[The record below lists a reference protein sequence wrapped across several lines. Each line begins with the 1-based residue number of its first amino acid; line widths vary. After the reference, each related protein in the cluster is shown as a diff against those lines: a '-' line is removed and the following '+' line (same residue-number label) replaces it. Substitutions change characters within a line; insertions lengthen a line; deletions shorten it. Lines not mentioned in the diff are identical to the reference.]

1 VSKQQREVFL
11 RNLLSE
17 LLSRYT
23 HWHIYDHYKVEW
35 IDHPKNLWP
44 ESDIIIDI
52 PKGRF
57 IVEYDEDSDP
67 GRSIIKY
74 WPIIHDRK
82 DGNISIIEIWKR
94 GPTIGRGYAELAKWI
109 GQRMMELYPGFTYIF
124 IEKTEETAKVIAM
137 EIEKIVEAGITGDS
151 T

>member
-1 VSKQQREVFL
+1 MLQKQKEAFL
-11 RNLLSE
+11 ISMISE
-17 LLSRYT
+17 LKSRCPN
-23 HWHIYDHYKVEW
+23 WHIEDHFKIEW
-35 IDHPKNLWP
+35 SSYSRNLWP
-44 ESDIIIDI
+44 EADLLIET
-52 PKGRF
+52 PGRRF
-57 IVEYDEDSDP
+57 IIEYDEDSDP

-82 DGNISIIEIWKR
+82 GDNISIIEIWKR
-94 GPTIGRGYAELAKWI
+94 GSTIGRGYAELAKWI
-109 GQRMMELYPGFTYIF
+109 GQRMMELYPSFTYIF